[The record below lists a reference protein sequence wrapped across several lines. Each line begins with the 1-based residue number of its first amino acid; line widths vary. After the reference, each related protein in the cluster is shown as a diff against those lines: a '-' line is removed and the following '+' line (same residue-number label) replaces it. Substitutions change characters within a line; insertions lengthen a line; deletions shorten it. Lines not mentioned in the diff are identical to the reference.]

1 MLTNTRR
8 SSPFAPLPVRQ
19 PAAIYGQAG
28 RNQFWRSRGFQMF
41 PSRCRA
47 VLKQKLYNIP
57 RIMTRFINTWS
68 QHVADEARIP
78 SDIRFK
84 TKPEIA
90 PKQIR

>member
-1 MLTNTRR
+1 M
-8 SSPFAPLPVRQ
+8 
-19 PAAIYGQAG
+19 
-28 RNQFWRSRGFQMF
+28 
-41 PSRCRA
+41 
-47 VLKQKLYNIP
+47 LKQKLYNIP

-68 QHVADEARIP
+68 QHVANMVRRDEARIP

>member
-1 MLTNTRR
+1 
-8 SSPFAPLPVRQ
+8 
-19 PAAIYGQAG
+19 
-28 RNQFWRSRGFQMF
+28 MF
-41 PSRCRA
+41 PSRGRA

-68 QHVADEARIP
+68 QHVANMVRRDEARIP